1 MVPFLTR
8 RAGCALISC
17 LALLVLAA
25 PSAWAAPGGV
35 QRLKY
40 RVGPVK
46 VTPGQNRIA
55 YDVLGQKPS
64 VDGYITRIRANLVR
78 ADGSVPPS
86 SQIMFHHGVWL
97 NLSKQDATTGG
108 GLPERFF
115 AIGEEKSILTLPR
128 GFGYPYRAGDRWLLN
143 HMIHNLTPRPYELYF
158 TYELDFIPASSKRA
172 ASTRPVRPIWM
183 DVRNGNLYPVFDVLK
198 GTGRRGRFT
207 YPTQARSPYGQGRR
221 MNEWTVDRDGVLV
234 ATAGHLH
241 SGGLW
246 NDLYLRRGSKRAHL
260 FRSTAKYWEPAGP
273 VSWDVSMTATRPDW
287 RVRVRAGDVLSTSV
301 TYETRRAA
309 WPESMGIMVAY
320 MASGGRG
327 ANPFT
332 TRVDKPGRVTHG
344 HLRENN
350 DHGGG
355 PATLPDARQLTPS
368 SFSGTLVDITDFRY
382 TVGDLGLS
390 GDAGSPPTIQAGQA
404 LTFRNNDDGDEI
416 YHSITSCKAPCNRST
431 GIAYPIA
438 DGPVQFESGQLGTRL
453 PGVGTVDW
461 TTPTDLK
468 PGTYTYFCR
477 IHPFMRG
484 AFRVKP

>member
-1 MVPFLTR
+1 VHPLMR
-8 RAGCALISC
+8 RAGCALIST
-17 LALLVLAA
+17 LALLAVAA
-25 PSAWAAPGGV
+25 PSAFAAKDV

-40 RVGPVK
+40 KVGPVQ

-55 YDVLGQKPS
+55 YDVLGQKPE
-64 VDGYITRIRANLVR
+64 VDGYITRIKANLVR

-97 NLSKQDATTGG
+97 NFAKQDATTTGA
-108 GLPERFF
+108 LPERFF
-115 AIGEEKSILTLPR
+115 AIGEEKTILTLPR
-128 GFGYPYRAGDRWLLN
+128 GFGYPYRATDRWLLN
-143 HMIHNLTPRPYELYF
+143 HMIHNLTPRSYQLYF
-158 TYELDFIPASSKRA
+158 TYEIDFIRASSKTA
-172 ASTRPVRPIWM
+172 ARTRPVRPIWM

-198 GTGRRGRFT
+198 GSGRRGRFT
-207 YPTQARSPYGQGRR
+207 YPTQAKAPYGSGPRQ
-221 MNEWTVDRDGVLV
+221 NEWTVDRSGVLV

-246 NDLYLRRGSKRAHL
+246 NDLFLRREGKRAHL

-287 RVRVRAGDVLSTSV
+287 RVKVKRGDVLSTSV

-309 WPESMGIMVAY
+309 WPESMGIMVVY
-320 MASGGRG
+320 MADRGRG
-327 ANPFT
+327 ANPFK
-332 TRVDKPGRVTHG
+332 TRVDRPGRVTHG
-344 HLRENN
+344 HLKENS
-350 DHGGG
+350 DHGGRPTNMPDPRTLAASALGG
-355 PATLPDARQLTPS
+355 PLID
-368 SFSGTLVDITDFRY
+368 VKDFRY

-390 GDAGSPPTIQAGQA
+390 GEAGRPPVIQAGQA
-404 LTFRNNDDGDEI
+404 LTFRNSDDGQEI
-416 YHSITSCKAPCNRST
+416 YHSITSCKPPCNRST

-453 PGVGTVDW
+453 PGVGTVEW
-461 TTPTDLK
+461 ETPDNLN

-484 AFRVKP
+484 AFRVKQ